1 MKATHINMLHEV
13 WNWNHCN
20 ENAMNHSGLLFFIQK
35 CLPTSISGIIEAM
48 LHVTIAFLN
57 ISIAALAGTL
67 YTERPLDLA
76 TIHF

>member
-1 MKATHINMLHEV
+1 MKAENIDMLHDI
-13 WNWNHCN
+13 WNRNHCN
-20 ENAMNHSGLLFFIQK
+20 ENPMNHSGLLFFFQK
-35 CLPTSISGIIEAM
+35 YLPTFISRIIETM
-48 LHVTIAFLN
+48 LHGTIAFLN